1 MGDHFHCSCFSTF
14 RFVYVVMKCLL
25 EAHDS
30 NPARFDRECLIHL
43 SSRLK
48 MWELAAKV
56 GISLFTVCGFNPFEE
71 SLMVKANFTMLKN
84 VVKGEMSI

>member
-1 MGDHFHCSCFSTF
+1 MPLTTLGDDFHCSCFSTF
-14 RFVYVVMKCLL
+14 LFVYAVMKCLL

-56 GISLFTVCGFNPFEE
+56 GISLFTICGFNLFEE
-71 SLMVKANFTMLKN
+71 SLMVKTSFTMLKE
-84 VVKGEMSI
+84 V

>member
-1 MGDHFHCSCFSTF
+1 
-14 RFVYVVMKCLL
+14 MKCLL

-56 GISLFTVCGFNPFEE
+56 GIGLFTICGFNLFEE
-71 SLMVKANFTMLKN
+71 SLMVKTSFTMLKE
-84 VVKGEMSI
+84 V